1 MEITDYTI
9 DEHTHR
15 FAIWTA
21 ARAASRSRLKNTE
34 VELLISESNL
44 KKEVEELRKLPG
56 LNEIIYKNWIK
67 VTGEKI
73 CKIVQTQAWGDF
85 KLNIFHFGLAAKI
98 ISIYKKTVEVIPTKG
113 LSLLSQIAYPP
124 IDGILVKNLNTKH
137 SLKLKVNW
145 TTFEWEQYVNVID
158 ELNKLYPLIPKWKTE
173 VLWKI
178 SNEEDMIKSEEII
191 LND

>member
-1 MEITDYTI
+1 MKITDYSI

-34 VELLISESNL
+34 VEFLICASNL
-44 KKEVEELRKLPG
+44 KQEVERLRELSA

-73 CKIVQTQAWGDF
+73 CAIVQAQVWSNF
-85 KLNIFHFGLAAKI
+85 KLRTFHFGLAAKI
-98 ISIYKKTVEVIPTKG
+98 ISIYIKTVEVIPTKG

-124 IDGILVKNLNTKH
+124 IDGILLKNLNTKH

-145 TTFEWEQYVNVID
+145 STFEWEQYSNLID
-158 ELNKLYPLIPKWKTE
+158 ELNKLYPSTPKWKIE

-178 SNEEDMIKSEEII
+178 SNEEDIIMVEEII
-191 LND
+191 LNS

>member
-15 FAIWTA
+15 FAMWTA

-34 VELLISESNL
+34 VELLICESHL
-44 KKEVEELRKLPG
+44 KEEVERLRKSPA

-73 CKIVQTQAWGDF
+73 CTIVQEQAWDDY
-85 KLNIFHFGLAAKI
+85 KLKTFHFGLAAKI
-98 ISIYKKTVEVIPTKG
+98 ISIYIKTVEVIPTKG

-124 IDGILVKNLNTKH
+124 IDGILLKNLNTKH

-145 TTFEWEQYVNVID
+145 STFEWEQYSNVID
-158 ELNKLYPLIPKWKTE
+158 ELNRLYPSIPKWKIE

-178 SNEEDMIKSEEII
+178 SNEEDIVISDGII
-191 LND
+191 INV

>member
-1 MEITDYTI
+1 MEINDYTI

-15 FAIWTA
+15 FAMWTA

-34 VELLISESNL
+34 VELLICESQL
-44 KKEVEELRKLPG
+44 KEEVERLRKSPA

-67 VTGEKI
+67 VIGEKI
-73 CKIVQTQAWGDF
+73 CTIVQAQAWSDF
-85 KLNIFHFGLAAKI
+85 KLKTFHFGLAAKI
-98 ISIYKKTVEVIPTKG
+98 ISIYIKTVEVIPTKG

-124 IDGILVKNLNTKH
+124 IDGILLKNLNIKH

-145 TTFEWEQYVNVID
+145 STFEWEQYSNVID
-158 ELNKLYPLIPKWKTE
+158 ELNRLYPSIPKWKIE

-178 SNEEDMIKSEEII
+178 SNEEDIVISDGII
-191 LND
+191 INV